1 MPAISFPAYSEA
13 KPDRPRDDDV
23 HSLDEDSPPPYAD
36 EFIHFIDS
44 APTVYHACAYFAS
57 ALKAAGY
64 IELPERASWQHIA
77 PGGKY
82 YTTRNSSAIVA
93 FAVGGQYKPPNGIA
107 VVSAHIDALCWKVKP
122 VSKDSKG
129 GYDRLSA
136 APYSGGGPTT
146 TWDASHHT
154 WWDRDLGLGGRV
166 LVKGKD
172 GKIVQKLV
180 NLGRPIARIPTLA
193 RHFGAPALGPFNFE
207 TNMVPIIG
215 MTPTPPS
222 DEQLDDIPG
231 VMGKQHS
238 ARLLRAVAKELGVSV
253 LDIVDF
259 DLELFD
265 VTPSVYLGLDK
276 EFISAPRL
284 DDKLCSFAAV
294 SALLAASSDPSF
306 LANSG
311 TISMA
316 ACFDTEEVGSGLR
329 QGAKSNFLQVV
340 VERAV
345 EVLAGSSA
353 KGIVGQV
360 VGRSFMASAD
370 VTHALNP
377 NFSDAYLLTTAPL
390 LNVGIACKVDPN
402 AHFTSNSTSIAL
414 VRAIAE
420 KCDSAV
426 QLFHIRNDG
435 RSGSTVGPMLSERL
449 GMPTV
454 DIGIPQFS
462 MHSIRGLTGA
472 SDPGL
477 GVRWMEGLFREFEGL
492 GDYVPFE

>member
-1 MPAISFPAYSEA
+1 MSPEDSVDMTLQAERE
-13 KPDRPRDDDV
+13 DREDDV
-23 HSLDEDSPPPYAD
+23 HSLDEDAAPPYAE
-36 EFIHFIDS
+36 EFIDFIDS
-44 APTVYHACAYFAS
+44 APTTYHACAYFAA
-57 ALKAAGY
+57 ALKAHGFV
-64 IELPERASWQHIA
+64 ELLERSSWSSIK

-93 FAVGGQYKPPNGIA
+93 FAVGGQYEPPNGIA
-107 VVSAHIDALCWKVKP
+107 VVSAHIDALCWKLKP

-129 GYDRLSA
+129 GYDRLAA
-136 APYSGGGPTT
+136 APYSGGGPSNK
-146 TWDASHHT
+146 WDASHHT

-180 NLGRPIARIPTLA
+180 NMGRPIARIPTLA
-193 RHFGAPALGPFNFE
+193 RHFGEPALGPFNFE
-207 TNMVPIIG
+207 TNMVPIVG
-215 MTPTPPS
+215 LTS
-222 DEQLDDIPG
+222 EKEVADVPG

-238 ARLLRAVAKELGVSV
+238 ARILKAVAKELGVSV

-265 VTPSVYLGLDK
+265 TTASTFLGLDK

-284 DDKLCSFAAV
+284 DDKLCSFAAMY
-294 SALLAASSDPSF
+294 ALLAASSDAAFFES
-306 LANSG
+306 NS

-316 ACFDTEEVGSGLR
+316 ALFDTEEIGSSLR
-329 QGAKSNFLQVV
+329 QGAKSNFLQTVT
-340 VERAV
+340 ERLV
-345 EVLAGSSA
+345 EVLAGKPS
-353 KGIVGQV
+353 KEVWGQV
-360 VGRSFMASAD
+360 MANSFMASAD

-377 NFSDAYLLTTAPL
+377 NFSEVYLLTSAPL

-420 KCDSAV
+420 KCDSQV

-435 RSGSTVGPMLSERL
+435 RSGGTVGPMLSETL
-449 GMPTV
+449 GMPCV

-462 MHSIRGLTGA
+462 MHSIRGMTG
-472 SDPGL
+472 SKDPGL
-477 GVRWMEGLFREFEGL
+477 GVKWMEGLFREYEGL
-492 GDYVPFE
+492 QEYVPFE